1 MNTVTFTVT
10 AEDGIATSTH
20 TRSVRVLVLS
30 SDSTVKSIS
39 VNGSVYTSGS
49 VEVAFGVRSV
59 VVVAETNDVAATYA
73 VIGNGGL
80 RTGDNTVT
88 VRVTAANGTSSDYPV
103 AVKVLKSTNTD
114 LQVLSVNGQ
123 DALVNSTIT
132 VPARTSV
139 ALVKAV
145 TADADATVAVSGT
158 ALVAGQSNIVSVVVT
173 AANGTTSRTVIVTVL
188 VTALSS
194 DSTLKSLTANGQA
207 YVVGTQL
214 DLPIGSKSVPVVA
227 VANDAGASVEITGNT
242 NLVAGLNNVGVRV
255 TAANG
260 TFTDTTVKVF
270 VASRSTNAN
279 ISTVAGSWT
288 INGQDVA
295 TEGTVVEL
303 AAGRTAVSASA
314 KPADSKA
321 TIAITGT
328 TGLTAG
334 LNTVTFTVTA
344 EDGTT
349 SVPYTRSVRV
359 AALSSNASLTSLTIA
374 EIAAVDGGT
383 VNVPF
388 GTTRVSVIAVLESA
402 ESKFTI
408 SGNTELE
415 TGANEVVV
423 TVTAP
428 SGAQV
433 VTRVNVQVAVAA
445 SITTLSTFTINNQ
458 AVTNNG
464 SITVAAGTTRV
475 SVSAI
480 ADDAKASVEV
490 TGKTDLKSGA
500 NTLTVKVTALS
511 GAFTIYTVTVNVGN

>member
-1 MNTVTFTVT
+1 M
-10 AEDGIATSTH
+10 
-20 TRSVRVLVLS
+20 
-30 SDSTVKSIS
+30 K
-39 VNGSVYTSGS
+39 
-49 VEVAFGVRSV
+49 
-59 VVVAETNDVAATYA
+59 
-73 VIGNGGL
+73 
-80 RTGDNTVT
+80 TGPNNLII
-88 VRVTAANGTSSDYPV
+88 RVTAVNGAIREYQVVVNV
-103 AVKVLKSTNTD
+103 AKSTNTD

-123 DALVNSTIT
+123 DALANSTIT

-145 TADADATVAVSGT
+145 TADADASVAVTGT
-158 ALVAGQSNIVSVVVT
+158 SLVAGQSNTVSVVVT
-173 AANGTTSRTVIVTVL
+173 AANGTTSRTVNVTVL
-188 VTALSS
+188 VTALSG

-328 TGLTAG
+328 TGLKAG

-349 SVPYTRSVRV
+349 SVAYTRSVRV

-388 GTTRVSVIAVLESA
+388 GTTRVSVIAVL
-402 ESKFTI
+402 
-408 SGNTELE
+408 
-415 TGANEVVV
+415 
-423 TVTAP
+423 
-428 SGAQV
+428 
-433 VTRVNVQVAVAA
+433 
-445 SITTLSTFTINNQ
+445 
-458 AVTNNG
+458 
-464 SITVAAGTTRV
+464 
-475 SVSAI
+475 
-480 ADDAKASVEV
+480 
-490 TGKTDLKSGA
+490 
-500 NTLTVKVTALS
+500 
-511 GAFTIYTVTVNVGN
+511 